1 MVGVMQQSQTISVRE
16 RTRRA
21 VRAEMTMLGQ
31 ELIAARGYEETTIE
45 DIVAAVGMSKRTFFR
60 YFTSK
65 DDLVL
70 SKYEF
75 FGDQFAEVFAARP
88 RDEPVWESFR
98 RAFDVVVGY
107 FDDATQV
114 PRILGMEKVIDGN
127 PALRAGELE
136 RVSRVQEEIAVLLR
150 ERTGR
155 HSPTDPGP
163 GAITGAAFSCL
174 LAAKATWITADPRPP
189 FGELLDQAMAALKP
203 AEKGVGKGR
212 SVERPR

>member
-1 MVGVMQQSQTISVRE
+1 MQQSETISVRE

-31 ELIAARGYEETTIE
+31 ELIAARGYEQTTID

-60 YFTSK
+60 YFSSK

-75 FGDQFAEVFAARP
+75 FGDQFADVFAARP
-88 RDEPVWESFR
+88 SDEPVWESFR
-98 RAFDVVVGY
+98 RAVDVVVGY

-114 PRILGMEKVIDGN
+114 QRILGIEKVIEGN

-136 RVSRVQEEIAVLLR
+136 RVSRVQEQLAVLLR

-163 GAITGAAFSCL
+163 DAITGAAFSCL
-174 LAAKATWITADPRPP
+174 LAAKATWISADPRPP
-189 FGELLDQAMAALKP
+189 FGELLDHAMAAMQP
-203 AEKGVGKGR
+203 AEKDVGNDG